1 MKQRELILSWDGR
14 CDSTGHNAK
23 YLTYLLSDQS
33 LKRVISVSLTQVTEV
48 EGVSNKMEKTDLI
61 EVPEEMKRNEI
72 KQLTTDQHLQAKKYL
87 REQEEGID
95 HQFDVWHF
103 SKSIKIKLLKFSKK
117 KAGEELR
124 QWIKSIFNNLWWL
137 SATCEQHE
145 MLLKEKWVSLLFHML
160 NKRYST
166 GHALYQ
172 QCCHR
177 DLST

>member
-14 CDSTGHNAK
+14 CDSEGHNAK
-23 YLTYLLSDQS
+23 YLTYLLFDQS

-61 EVPEEMKRNEI
+61 EVPHEMKRNEI
-72 KQLTTDQHLQAKKYL
+72 KQLTTDQHLQAEKYL

-124 QWIKSIFNNLWWL
+124 RWIKSIFNNLWW
-137 SATCEQHE
+137 
-145 MLLKEKWVSLLFHML
+145 
-160 NKRYST
+160 
-166 GHALYQ
+166 
-172 QCCHR
+172 
-177 DLST
+177 

>member
-14 CDSTGHNAK
+14 CDSPGHNAK
-23 YLTYLLSDQS
+23 YLTYLLFDQS
-33 LKRVISVSLTQVTEV
+33 LKRVIAVSLTQVTEV
-48 EGVSNKMEKTDLI
+48 EGVSNKMEKTNLI
-61 EVPEEMKRNEI
+61 EVPDEMKQNEI

-124 QWIKSIFNNLWWL
+124 QWIKSIFNNLWCL
-137 SATCEQHE
+137 SGTCEQHE

-166 GHALYQ
+166 GYALYQ
-172 QCCHR
+172 QCCHT

>member
-14 CDSTGHNAK
+14 CDSAGHNAK
-23 YLTYLLSDQS
+23 YLTYLLFDQS

-61 EVPEEMKRNEI
+61 EVPDEMKRNEI
-72 KQLTTDQHLQAKKYL
+72 KQLTTDQHLQAEKYL

-124 QWIKSIFNNLWWL
+124 RWIKSIFNTLWWL

-145 MLLKEKWVSLLFHML
+145 TLLKEKWVSLLFHML

-166 GHALYQ
+166 GYALYQ
-172 QCCHR
+172 QCCHT
-177 DLST
+177 DLSN